1 MGKLTDDQDAF
12 GLLLQDYLRGEQGIE
27 LVERDDGF
35 VGSAGS
41 PSQYFAP
48 FDAWPVHEQA
58 AMAWARDRVLDIGC
72 GAGRHAL
79 YLQNQGLEVVGIDIS
94 PRAIAVCRERGLREA
109 RVLDIAQVVRDTG
122 PWDTVLLLGANFGL
136 AGSASGTQALLA
148 RLDETCTVGARII
161 AESRDPSGITDP
173 IHTAYRAA
181 NERRGR
187 LPGQL
192 RIRIRY
198 KLAVTPWFDYLFV
211 SKQELEGLLEGTG
224 WRAVQCSDE
233 AGEGDAYIALIE
245 KTGF

>member
-1 MGKLTDDQDAF
+1 MVDLSDDQDAF
-12 GLLLQDYLRGEQGIE
+12 GLLLQDYLHGEPGIE

-35 VGSAGS
+35 VGSAGN

-48 FDAWPVHEQA
+48 FDTWPAHEQA
-58 AMAWARDRVLDIGC
+58 AMVWARGRVLDIGC

-79 YLQNQGLEVVGIDIS
+79 YLQGQGLDVVGIDIS

-109 RVLDIAQVVRDTG
+109 RVLDIAQVDRDTG

-136 AGSASGTQALLA
+136 AGSASGTRALLA
-148 RLDETCTVGARII
+148 RLDESSAVGARII
-161 AESRDPSGITDP
+161 AESRDPSAITDP

-181 NERRGR
+181 NERHSR

-198 KLAVTPWFDYLFV
+198 KQAATPWFYYLFV
-211 SKQELEGLLEGTG
+211 SKQELERLLEGTG
-224 WRAVQCSDE
+224 WRAVRYADE
-233 AGEGDAYIALIE
+233 AGEGGAYIALIE
-245 KTGF
+245 KVGP